1 MKKRK
6 EQKEL
11 SSVITRRLLLIGG
24 GQFLLGA
31 GLVAR
36 LYQLQIAQSENY
48 QQLSDRNQ
56 FDQRFVLAPRGRL
69 FDQDG
74 RLLAGNSEVFE
85 LNLLP
90 ARIENIDSWLEN
102 VSKLIDLSPDD
113 KTRIKEDIEAQ
124 PDFLEVTVKSG
135 LTQRELARLAIL
147 SPVLEGASFHKSFRR
162 IYPQGWMT
170 AHITGYVSPVNK
182 RDIER
187 NPNLRYLPG
196 SRIGR
201 SGIEQTLN
209 PDLAGALGVERI
221 EVNARG
227 KPVRVLEDKPAEPGD
242 DVELT
247 IDIELQAF
255 ATERLRR
262 GKSETVPLQN
272 SEVQQ
277 ALLKNDELRAHVT
290 TGDTLVLRDE
300 RGRLVPAE
308 SGAVTVMDIQTGE
321 IKAMI
326 SVPSYD
332 PNLFSG
338 RLSVRDWRRLNEHPR
353 TPLMN
358 RVTSGLYAPGST
370 FKMVVV
376 AAAIEAGVIT
386 PRTEVKCE
394 GSFEFG
400 NRLFHCWNEKGHGF
414 VNAASSLERSCD
426 IYYYQIALKTG
437 INRINNMARRM
448 GLGEVT
454 EIGIPSERKGII
466 PDRDWKLENR
476 GAPWTPGET
485 VVAGIGQGFVLTT
498 PLQLAVMTARIA
510 NGNKAVRPVLYKG
523 QAEPADFEPLQVSPE
538 ILKIMR
544 NGMVQVMTGPLGT
557 ARKYDLQRYGGI
569 AGKTGT
575 VQVKRITKE
584 QREEGITENIDR
596 PWKERDHAL
605 FVAYAPV
612 EKPRYAISVVV
623 EHGGSGSS
631 MAAPIARDIFEY
643 IFATE
648 KGRQV

>member
-1 MKKRK
+1 M
-6 EQKEL
+6 
-11 SSVITRRLLLIGG
+11 
-24 GQFLLGA
+24 
-31 GLVAR
+31 
-36 LYQLQIAQSENY
+36 
-48 QQLSDRNQ
+48 
-56 FDQRFVLAPRGRL
+56 
-69 FDQDG
+69 
-74 RLLAGNSEVFE
+74 
-85 LNLLP
+85 
-90 ARIENIDSWLEN
+90 
-102 VSKLIDLSPDD
+102 
-113 KTRIKEDIEAQ
+113 
-124 PDFLEVTVKSG
+124 
-135 LTQRELARLAIL
+135 
-147 SPVLEGASFHKSFRR
+147 
-162 IYPQGWMT
+162 
-170 AHITGYVSPVNK
+170 
-182 RDIER
+182 
-187 NPNLRYLPG
+187 
-196 SRIGR
+196 
-201 SGIEQTLN
+201 
-209 PDLAGALGVERI
+209 
-221 EVNARG
+221 
-227 KPVRVLEDKPAEPGD
+227 RVLEDKPAEPGD

-414 VNAASSLERSCD
+414 VNAASSLEQSCD

-510 NGNKAVRPVLYKG
+510 NGKKAVRPVLYKG
-523 QAEPADFEPLQVSPE
+523 QAESADFEPLQVSPE

-557 ARKYDLQRYGGI
+557 ARKYDLQQYGGI

>member
-113 KTRIKEDIEAQ
+113 KTRIKEDIDAQ

-414 VNAASSLERSCD
+414 VNAARSLERSCD

-510 NGNKAVRPVLYKG
+510 NGKKAVRPVLYKG

>member
-24 GQFLLGA
+24 GQILLGT
-31 GLVAR
+31 GLIAR
-36 LYQLQIAQSENY
+36 LYQLQIAQSEDY
-48 QQLSDRNQ
+48 QRLSDRNQ

-69 FDQDG
+69 FDDDG

-85 LNLLP
+85 LNVLP
-90 ARIENIDSWLEN
+90 SRVQNMDVWLEN
-102 VSKLIDLSPDD
+102 VSKLIELSPDD
-113 KTRIKEDIEAQ
+113 IEKIKDDVSAQ

-170 AHITGYVSPVNK
+170 AHVTGYVSPVNK

-187 NPNLRYLPG
+187 NPNFRFLPG
-196 SRIGR
+196 SRVGR

-209 PDLAGALGVERI
+209 VDLAGALGIERI

-227 KPVRVLEDKPAEPGD
+227 KPVRVLEDKPAEPGED
-242 DVELT
+242 IKLT

-255 ATERLRR
+255 ATQRLRR

-272 SEVQQ
+272 TEVQR
-277 ALLKNDELRAHVT
+277 ALLNNDELRAHVT

-300 RGRLVPAE
+300 RGRLVPPE
-308 SGAVTVMDIQTGE
+308 SGAVTVMDIETGE

-376 AAAIEAGVIT
+376 AAAIEAGVINAKT
-386 PRTEVKCE
+386 KVKCE

-400 NRLFHCWNEKGHGF
+400 NSTFHCWNDRGHGF
-414 VNAASSLERSCD
+414 VDSLSSLERSCD

-437 INRINNMARRM
+437 INRINDMARRM

-454 EIGIPSERKGII
+454 EIGIPSEREGII
-466 PDRDWKLENR
+466 PNRDWKLENR
-476 GAPWTPGET
+476 GVPWTPGET

-510 NGNKAVRPVLYKG
+510 NGKKAVRPILYKG
-523 QAEPADFEPLQVSPE
+523 QVDKADFEPLDISPE

-544 NGMVQVMTGPLGT
+544 DGMVKVMRGGQGT
-557 ARKYDLQRYGGI
+557 ARAHDLQEYGGI

-612 EKPRYAISVVV
+612 KNPRYAISVVV

-631 MAAPIARDIFEY
+631 MAAPIAKDIFEY

-648 KGRQV
+648 KGRQA

>member
-1 MKKRK
+1 M
-6 EQKEL
+6 
-11 SSVITRRLLLIGG
+11 GG
-24 GQFLLGA
+24 GQLLLGS

-48 QQLSDRNQ
+48 RRLSDRNQ

-69 FDQDG
+69 FDSDG

-85 LNLLP
+85 LNMLP
-90 ARIENIDSWLEN
+90 ARISNLESWLQN
-102 VSKLIDLSPDD
+102 VSKLIELSP
-113 KTRIKEDIEAQ
+113 EDIEKIKQDVRAQ

-147 SPVLEGASFHKSFRR
+147 SPVLEGASFNKSFRR

-170 AHITGYVSPVNK
+170 AHVTGYVSPVNK
-182 RDIER
+182 RDLER
-187 NPNLRYLPG
+187 SPGLRFLPG
-196 SRIGR
+196 SRVGR

-209 PDLAGALGVERI
+209 VNLAGALGVERI

-227 KPVRVLEDKPAEPGD
+227 KPVRVLEDKPAEPGE
-242 DVELT
+242 DVKLT

-255 ATERLRR
+255 ATQRLRR

-272 SEVQQ
+272 TEVQR

-290 TGDTLVLRDE
+290 TGDNLVLRDE
-300 RGRLVPAE
+300 RGRLVPPE
-308 SGAVTVMDIQTGE
+308 SGAVTVMDIETGE

-376 AAAIEAGVIT
+376 AAAIEAGVISSKT
-386 PRTEVKCE
+386 KVKCE

-400 NRLFHCWNEKGHGF
+400 NSTFHCWNDRGHGF
-414 VNAASSLERSCD
+414 VDAVSSLERSCD

-437 INRINNMARRM
+437 INKINDMARRM

-454 EIGIPSERKGII
+454 EIGIPSERKGIV
-466 PDRDWKLENR
+466 PNRDWKLENR
-476 GAPWTPGET
+476 GVPWTPGET

-510 NGNKAVRPVLYKG
+510 NGKKAVRPILYKE
-523 QAEPADFEPLQVSPE
+523 QYAQEEFPDLDVSPE
-538 ILKIMR
+538 ILNIMKT
-544 NGMVQVMTGPLGT
+544 GMVKVMTGSLGT
-557 ARKYDLQRYGGI
+557 ARAYDLQEYGGI

-575 VQVKRITKE
+575 VQVKRISKE
-584 QREEGITENIDR
+584 QREKGITENIDR

-612 EKPRYAISVVV
+612 KKPRYAISVVV

-631 MAAPIARDIFEY
+631 MAAPIAKDIFEY

-648 KGRQV
+648 KGRKV